1 MLEDRLQALAY
12 LMNKDDILS
21 GWKAFCIGKSNWFLL
36 QFQLDTSLML
46 KPIEDDSNLDFKSI
60 ATIPCSPD
68 ESYARDILELVR
80 GIKLVPR
87 NKMNT
92 NTWKWKSCG
101 DNFACGFWW

>member
-1 MLEDRLQALAY
+1 
-12 LMNKDDILS
+12 
-21 GWKAFCIGKSNWFLL
+21 
-36 QFQLDTSLML
+36 ML

-92 NTWKWKSCG
+92 NTWK
-101 DNFACGFWW
+101 